1 MNGAIV
7 TERLILRPIR
17 HSDAPDLERVIF
29 GDPEVVKGLAHD
41 GSDPSER
48 HIHSKRWCEL

>member
-1 MNGAIV
+1 MSGEIV

-29 GDPEVVKGLAHD
+29 DDPEVVKGLAHD
-41 GSDPSER
+41 GSDPSY
-48 HIHSKRWCEL
+48 S